1 MSKRIALFQ
10 NYFITKKNSYY
21 PCFRTQQ
28 CTNLSFPAK
37 VNLSNSLQPS
47 ILSLYPLNMSESLS
61 FTEIFIGQR
70 NETLGYNGIYYYYYY
85 YYCYYYFTIIII
97 IIIIISAVNK
107 NQIYSTYPMFIF
119 VKVAFGG
126 HCLHF
131 QDYTINSMI

>member
-1 MSKRIALFQ
+1 MKHWAIMG
-10 NYFITKKNSYY
+10 FIIIIIT
-21 PCFRTQQ
+21 
-28 CTNLSFPAK
+28 
-37 VNLSNSLQPS
+37 
-47 ILSLYPLNMSESLS
+47 
-61 FTEIFIGQR
+61 
-70 NETLGYNGIYYYYYY
+70 
-85 YYCYYYFTIIII
+85 III